1 MKAILTMKRLEALA
15 TAIADNFA
23 LCEFLG
29 MTEAEV
35 LVAQTV
41 HAAYANAKRRG
52 IQCSFRGDGVFS
64 QGGNGIYDNGKGY
77 RKLLDEK
84 LIIEEQLL
92 AKEFEPLP
100 KGIKPDSDGKV
111 PLIWLTDELVERL
124 DRHLAQRAR

>member
-15 TAIADNFA
+15 VAIADNFA

-35 LVAQTV
+35 LVTQTV
-41 HAAYANAKRRG
+41 HAAFANAKRRG

-64 QGGNGIYDNGKGY
+64 RGGNGIYDNGKGY

-84 LIIEEQLL
+84 LIIEEQLP

-111 PLIWLTDELVERL
+111 TLIWLTD
-124 DRHLAQRAR
+124 